1 MTAHIDSPTLKA
13 WLSDG
18 RELALLDVR
27 EHGQF
32 GEGHLFFAVPL
43 PYSRFEL
50 GLPALAAEPGR
61 AARAVRWRQRRCRA
75 RSRAGRGTGLPQRPH
90 PRGRRA
96 GVATRRLHA
105 LCRRQC
111 AEQDLR
117 RARRAREAHAPGD
130 GAGRPGHARRRREF
144 RHRRRPPARRIRQDE
159 HPRRHLLPERRAG
172 AAHPRHRPR
181 PEDQD
186 RRQLRRP
193 HALHHRRADADRFRG
208 PQSGLRAGERHAGVV
223 PRRPR
228 ARARGEPALWR
239 QGRRRRPCR
248 RARGARAQAR
258 RRTRGGIRCCRRGQ
272 RVARGHL
279 AHDLPPRCA
288 HAGGVCGARR
298 TGVRARAGRPAD
310 PGDGPVGGRQGR
322 AAGAGR
328 RGGACARRWWRLGC
342 ASSATR
348 PMCSKAELPPPAN
361 SPGGAPQVR
370 RLRPLYERWLRA
382 SWRRL

>member
-1 MTAHIDSPTLKA
+1 MTAYINSPTLKA
-13 WLSDG
+13 WLSDN

-50 GLPALAAEPGR
+50 GLPALVPNP
-61 AARAVRWRQRRCRA
+61 AVRLVLCDGGNERCRA
-75 RSRAGRGTGLPQRPH
+75 RGRAGRGPGLPQRPR
-90 PRGRRA
+90 PGRRRA
-96 GVATRRLHA
+96 GVATRGLHA
-105 LCRRQC
+105 LCRRQR

-117 RARRAREAHAPGD
+117 RADRAREAHPPGD
-130 GAGRPGHARRRREF
+130 GAGGPGHARCRREF

-181 PEDQD
+181 PDDQD

-228 ARARGEPALWR
+228 ARAWGEPALWR
-239 QGRRRRPCR
+239 QGRRRRQCR

-258 RRTRGGIRCCRRGQ
+258 RRTWSGIRCCRRGQ

-288 HAGGVCGARR
+288 HAGGVCRARR
-298 TGVRARAGRPAD
+298 AGVRARAGRPAD

-328 RGGACARRWWRLGC
+328 RGARAGAGGGGLAAPARPRGLCARRRHCRRRQIRL
-342 ASSATR
+342 A
-348 PMCSKAELPPPAN
+348 
-361 SPGGAPQVR
+361 APRNVR
-370 RLRPLYERWLRA
+370 RLRPLYERWLLA
-382 SWRRL
+382 NWRRL